1 MVIGVSPDSPKS
13 HQRFKKKYDLPY
25 TLISDVDH
33 AVAVK
38 YHVWAEKSMY
48 GRKYM
53 GVLHTTFIIDASG
66 KVSKVFEKVKP
77 EGHGEEVA
85 KFLAVEKA
93 RV

>member
-13 HQRFKKKYDLPY
+13 HQRFKKKYDLPF

-38 YHVWAEKSMY
+38 YHVWVEKSMY

-53 GVLHTTFIIDASG
+53 GVARTTFVIDAVG

-77 EGHGEEVA
+77 DEHGEEVA
-85 KFLAVEKA
+85 KFLAVEKT

>member
-13 HQRFKKKYDLPY
+13 HQRFKKKYSLPF
-25 TLISDVDH
+25 TLIADVDH

-38 YHVWAEKSMY
+38 YGVWAQKSMF

-53 GVLHTTFIIDASG
+53 GVRRTTFVINASG
-66 KVSKVFEKVKP
+66 KVAKVFEQVDAK
-77 EGHGEEVA
+77 GHGEEVA
-85 KFLAVEKA
+85 KFLAVEKT